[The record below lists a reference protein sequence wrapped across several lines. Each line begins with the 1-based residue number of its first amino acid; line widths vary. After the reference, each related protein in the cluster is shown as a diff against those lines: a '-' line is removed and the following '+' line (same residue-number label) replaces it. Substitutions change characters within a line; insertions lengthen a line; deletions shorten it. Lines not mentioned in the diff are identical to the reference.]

1 MQQFL
6 KTILPGK
13 MPNRSL
19 EEGIFTRVVFVTL
32 LVSLAYVFTTLLFGL
47 NFINTLYSLIS
58 TTVFVFYYWLLK
70 AKRLYKVI
78 VIPFVLSCMFLLS
91 ISWFNSRGY
100 SGPVPYIYLLVL
112 VLTMMIIQKKLKFVA
127 VFLLFLNVST
137 LIAVELL
144 FPNLMLPYP
153 NKTSETLDSIFTI
166 FTAYLILYALLEIL
180 RSKYEKEREKVEKQ
194 NIELKKATEAK
205 SLFLANMSHEIRTP
219 LNGIIGTASLLRA
232 TDLTREQ
239 RDYIETL
246 SVSSERLLK
255 ILNEILDFSKIEAG
269 KTDLEPLSFSL
280 DDLAAEAVELI
291 LPKAKSKALSLN
303 LNIDEKL
310 PHYIFAD
317 AGKIRQMMVNLLDN
331 ALKFTDEGFVSL
343 ELKCLEIFENE
354 LIVQVTVVDSG
365 IGIATEAKHKL
376 FLEFSQLDT
385 SNTRKYGG
393 TGLGLA
399 IVKKLAVLMGGNVQV
414 ESTLGTGSAFS
425 FSFKAGLSKNL
436 ADSFLE
442 NKKIALYTDGKH
454 ALAERYLRSWGAN
467 IIHVKA
473 LGNLRAENINLI
485 IFEESSDIDFKSLN
499 EGLPFLIL
507 PKSSRKEAFSLK
519 ITEFEAPLLKNQFKG
534 QIENVLNCDE
544 FNLPADSAVSSDI
557 SILIAEDDNIN
568 RKLALQIL
576 KRLGHEADFA
586 MNGKEALNMASK
598 KNYDLIL
605 MDIQMPE
612 MDGIEAAV
620 KIRKHYQGISNAS
633 PIIIAMTAN
642 VMEAD
647 RQNCFD
653 AGMDDFVPKPIQLE
667 TLRQL
672 LLKWKSLN

>member
-1 MQQFL
+1 M
-6 KTILPGK
+6 
-13 MPNRSL
+13 
-19 EEGIFTRVVFVTL
+19 V
-32 LVSLAYVFTTLLFGL
+32 
-47 NFINTLYSLIS
+47 
-58 TTVFVFYYWLLK
+58 
-70 AKRLYKVI
+70 
-78 VIPFVLSCMFLLS
+78 
-91 ISWFNSRGY
+91 
-100 SGPVPYIYLLVL
+100 
-112 VLTMMIIQKKLKFVA
+112 IQKKLKFIA
-127 VFLLFLNVST
+127 VLLLFLNVSI
-137 LIAVELL
+137 LIAIELL
-144 FPNLMLPYP
+144 FPNLLLLYP
-153 NKTSETLDSIFTI
+153 NKTSEILDSIFTI

-194 NIELKKATEAK
+194 NIELKKATDAK

-219 LNGIIGTASLLRA
+219 LNGIIGTVSLLRA

-239 RDYIETL
+239 KDYIETL

-269 KTDLEPLSFSL
+269 KIDLEPLSFSL
-280 DDLAAEAVELI
+280 DNLVAEAVELI
-291 LPKAKSKALSLN
+291 LPKAKSKALSLELKIN
-303 LNIDEKL
+303 ENL
-310 PHYIFAD
+310 PHYIYAD
-317 AGKIRQMMVNLLDN
+317 AGKIRQMLVNLLDN
-331 ALKFTDEGFVSL
+331 ALKFTDEGFVSI

-354 LIVQVTVVDSG
+354 LIVQVTVLDSG
-365 IGIATEAKHKL
+365 IGIAPEAKHKL

-399 IVKKLAVLMGGNVQV
+399 IVKKLAVLMGGDVQV
-414 ESTLGTGSAFS
+414 ESILGTGSAFS
-425 FSFKAGLSKNL
+425 FSFKAVLSENL
-436 ADSFLE
+436 AESFLE
-442 NKKIALYTDGKH
+442 NKKIALFSESKQ

-473 LGNLRAENINLI
+473 LKNLSAENINLI
-485 IFEESSDIDFKSLN
+485 IFEEFLDIDFKSLN
-499 EGLPFLIL
+499 KGLPFLIL
-507 PKSSRKEAFSLK
+507 PKSTITKAFTPK
-519 ITEFEAPLLKNQFKG
+519 IIEFETPLLKNQFKG
-534 QIENVLNCDE
+534 QIKNVLNWDE
-544 FNLPADSAVSSDI
+544 FNFSADSAAPSAI
-557 SILIAEDDNIN
+557 RILIAEDDNIN

-586 MNGKEALNMASK
+586 INGKEALDMASK

-620 KIRKHYQGISNAS
+620 KIRKLYEETSIAL
-633 PIIIAMTAN
+633 PVIIAMTAN

-653 AGMDDFVPKPIQLE
+653 AEMDDFVPKPIQLE

-672 LLKWKSLN
+672 FLKWKIFN